1 ALNYSVGFR
10 GPNGRDL
17 ISSFADYVLEN
28 DLGDEHYSDPDLT
41 CREHPGRVEEYELER
56 LRTMMIDMI
65 RQPEDFKQWFGSFV
79 TTPRHELDIAPA
91 EPPYEEEEVLDA
103 LLGGEKLSRL
113 SGLRVLH
120 IGDSFFVHSEQL
132 DTTDA
137 EALDALCRYTSLG
150 QEELGSGLQNPA
162 FVSELTRL
170 INQGYWYFEE

>member
-1 ALNYSVGFR
+1 
-10 GPNGRDL
+10 
-17 ISSFADYVLEN
+17 
-28 DLGDEHYSDPDLT
+28 
-41 CREHPGRVEEYELER
+41 
-56 LRTMMIDMI
+56 MMIDMI

-91 EPPYEEEEVLDA
+91 EPPYEEEEVVDA

-120 IGDSFFVHSEQL
+120 IGDNFFVHSEQL